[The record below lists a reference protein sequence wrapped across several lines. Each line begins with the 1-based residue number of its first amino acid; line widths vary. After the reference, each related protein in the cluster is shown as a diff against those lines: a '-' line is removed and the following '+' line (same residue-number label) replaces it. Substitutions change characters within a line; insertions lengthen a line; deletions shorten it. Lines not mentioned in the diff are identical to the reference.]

1 MSNTNSKHIPGKK
14 GAIARLIILGLIA
27 VIGILV
33 GFGTLPEYVQKRGLG
48 LAILE
53 AFGGTGVIFL
63 LGAFFWILIKWIGF
77 MAPKSFRLAK
87 RFWMTWYPLTFFGL
101 YLKAVLWLI
110 IAIAPCSAITLLFS
124 PLMTVTMHFAEVE
137 IDFLSAM
144 ALFLGSGA
152 LVAVLAFVDICKLRC
167 TPAAAV
173 MKEKLAFGK

>member
-1 MSNTNSKHIPGKK
+1 MVNANSKNIPGKK
-14 GAIARLIILGLIA
+14 GAIARLIILGLVA
-27 VIGILV
+27 VIGILA

-77 MAPKSFRLAK
+77 MAPKSFGFAK
-87 RFWMTWYPLTFFGL
+87 RFWLTWHPLTFFGL

-110 IAIAPCSAITLLFS
+110 IAVAPCSAITLLFS
-124 PLMTVTMHFAEVE
+124 PLMTVTMYFAEVN

-144 ALFLGSGA
+144 ALFIGSGA
-152 LVAVLAFVDICKLRC
+152 LVVALAFVDICKLRQVS
-167 TPAAAV
+167 AMAV
-173 MKEKLAFGK
+173 VKEKLAFGK